1 MQFDATLWLWVGL
14 AGMTAGTLPSA
25 YRLLV
30 EAETRDLTAVL
41 VGITGIA
48 SVAYL
53 LMAMGYG
60 FVSIGGTEI
69 EVVRYIDWLLTT
81 PLMVLYLGLLARSG
95 KRVLGAL
102 IAVDAV
108 VVLAGIAATATGGVT
123 RYVLFGLGVAAYVGL
138 VWLLMVTLPRR
149 ASFDSSRVSGTFTT
163 LRNLTVIVWTL
174 YPVVWLLAPTGTGL
188 LLPETEALVLTY
200 LDIVSK
206 VGFVAVAL
214 RGMEVLTDVGA
225 EVSTVAD

>member
-1 MQFDATLWLWVGL
+1 
-14 AGMTAGTLPSA
+14 MTAGTLPSA
-25 YRLLV
+25 YRFLIGS
-30 EAETRDLTAVL
+30 ETRDLTAVL
-41 VGITGIA
+41 TGITGIA

-60 FVSIGGTEI
+60 FVSVGGTEI
-69 EVVRYIDWLLTT
+69 EIVRYIDWLLTT

-123 RYVLFGLGVAAYVGL
+123 RFALFGLGVVAYLGL

-225 EVSTVAD
+225 DVSTVAD

>member
-1 MQFDATLWLWVGL
+1 MQFDTTLWLWVGL

-25 YRLLV
+25 YRFLIGS
-30 EAETRDLTAVL
+30 ETRDLTAVL
-41 VGITGIA
+41 TGITGIA